1 MPVSITNVDRR
12 KYALAM
18 IEGDIAEL
26 PPEEREKYHAVQAE
40 YVFGSDHR
48 KDRHGEPIEQGFG
61 APGHETGNHFAAL
74 RKREQNGEEEPGTT
88 DRLLAEYRARQKA
101 GAGGTSR
108 PALESV
114 RADQV
119 TMRTKKHRG
128 NPAGLVKARAA
139 AAAKRAAA
147 AQEPPDAA

>member
-74 RKREQNGEEEPGTT
+74 RKREQQGEEEPGTT

-101 GAGGTSR
+101 AGTPR
-108 PALESV
+108 LQAAAPA
-114 RADQV
+114 A
-119 TMRTKKHRG
+119 TKPPGKPRG
-128 NPAGLVKARAA
+128 NPAWRAA

-147 AQEPPDAA
+147 AQQEAQS

>member
-1 MPVSITNVDRR
+1 MPVDITNVDRR

-18 IEGDIAEL
+18 IEGDIAAL

-74 RKREQNGEEEPGTT
+74 RKREQQGEEEPGTT
-88 DRLLAEYRARQKA
+88 DRLLAEYRARKK
-101 GAGGTSR
+101 GTAPRSQIIAP
-108 PALESV
+108 PAAN
-114 RADQV
+114 R
-119 TMRTKKHRG
+119 RRG

-139 AAAKRAAA
+139 AAAKREAAA
-147 AQEPPDAA
+147 AEHKNG